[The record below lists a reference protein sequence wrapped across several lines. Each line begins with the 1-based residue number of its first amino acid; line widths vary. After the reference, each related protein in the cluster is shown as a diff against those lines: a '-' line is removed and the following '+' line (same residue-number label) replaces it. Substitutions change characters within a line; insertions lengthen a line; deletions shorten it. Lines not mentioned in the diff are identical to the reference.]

1 MSVSAETDA
10 LLEYQRNVERVQQ
23 QIRTLAENQLHLM
36 KSLQQIRQRCRD
48 IKHGIYQSRQVVSP
62 SYL

>member
-10 LLEYQRNVERVQQ
+10 LFEYQRNVERVQQ
-23 QIRTLAENQLHLM
+23 QIRALAENQIDLM

-48 IKHGIYQSRQVVSP
+48 IKHGIYQSRQTANP
-62 SYL
+62 SYS